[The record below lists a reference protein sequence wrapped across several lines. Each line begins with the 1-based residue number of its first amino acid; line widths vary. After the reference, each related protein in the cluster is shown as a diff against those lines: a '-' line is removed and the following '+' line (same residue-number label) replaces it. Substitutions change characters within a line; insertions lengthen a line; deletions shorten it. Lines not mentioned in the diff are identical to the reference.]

1 MIHRRDEFRGAQAT
15 IDKVHQLAKDGKI
28 NLFTQYQMAS
38 VKGDK
43 NLESIDI
50 KHDNNEIKNLKTDYV
65 LGFFGLIMQLGP
77 IANWGLNIDK
87 KTIEVDTEK
96 FETNQKGIYAVGDI
110 CNYPGKLKLI
120 LSGFHEGALAARAC
134 FKLARPNEKYRFEFT
149 TSSKTI
155 KERLGVKKVIELYSA
170 NTPNGK
176 KISIMLEEI
185 GYEYKVIN
193 IDLNKGDQFKP
204 EFKKISPFSKIPVII
219 DQDNNKNIFES
230 GAILMYLAE
239 QSGKF
244 YDTKDRLEINQW
256 LMAQMGYVGPM
267 LGQHHQFHHYNPGKS
282 QFGEERYFKISKRIY
297 EELDERLSKSRFLAG
312 ENYTIADIGTFPWI
326 ARHEWHDIG
335 LKNYKNLTRW
345 YVEISE
351 REAVKKGFKFMNKDE
366 VPPKP

>member
-1 MIHRRDEFRGAQAT
+1 M
-15 IDKVHQLAKDGKI
+15 
-28 NLFTQYQMAS
+28 
-38 VKGDK
+38 
-43 NLESIDI
+43 
-50 KHDNNEIKNLKTDYV
+50 
-65 LGFFGLIMQLGP
+65 
-77 IANWGLNIDK
+77 
-87 KTIEVDTEK
+87 
-96 FETNQKGIYAVGDI
+96 
-110 CNYPGKLKLI
+110 
-120 LSGFHEGALAARAC
+120 
-134 FKLARPNEKYRFEFT
+134 
-149 TSSKTI
+149 
-155 KERLGVKKVIELYSA
+155 IELYSA

-204 EFKKISPFSKIPVII
+204 EFKKISPFSKIPVIV

-297 EELDERLSKSRFLAG
+297 EELDARLSKSRFLAG

>member
-1 MIHRRDEFRGAQAT
+1 M
-15 IDKVHQLAKDGKI
+15 
-28 NLFTQYQMAS
+28 
-38 VKGDK
+38 
-43 NLESIDI
+43 
-50 KHDNNEIKNLKTDYV
+50 
-65 LGFFGLIMQLGP
+65 
-77 IANWGLNIDK
+77 
-87 KTIEVDTEK
+87 
-96 FETNQKGIYAVGDI
+96 
-110 CNYPGKLKLI
+110 
-120 LSGFHEGALAARAC
+120 
-134 FKLARPNEKYRFEFT
+134 
-149 TSSKTI
+149 
-155 KERLGVKKVIELYSA
+155 IELYSA

-230 GAILMYLAE
+230 GAILIYLAE

>member
-1 MIHRRDEFRGAQAT
+1 
-15 IDKVHQLAKDGKI
+15 
-28 NLFTQYQMAS
+28 
-38 VKGDK
+38 
-43 NLESIDI
+43 
-50 KHDNNEIKNLKTDYV
+50 
-65 LGFFGLIMQLGP
+65 
-77 IANWGLNIDK
+77 
-87 KTIEVDTEK
+87 
-96 FETNQKGIYAVGDI
+96 
-110 CNYPGKLKLI
+110 
-120 LSGFHEGALAARAC
+120 
-134 FKLARPNEKYRFEFT
+134 
-149 TSSKTI
+149 
-155 KERLGVKKVIELYSA
+155 
-170 NTPNGK
+170 
-176 KISIMLEEI
+176 MLEEI
-185 GYEYKVIN
+185 GYEYKVVN

-204 EFKKISPFSKIPVII
+204 EFKKISPLSKIPVII

-230 GAILMYLAE
+230 GAILIYLAE

-297 EELDERLSKSRFLAG
+297 EELEERLSKSRFLAG